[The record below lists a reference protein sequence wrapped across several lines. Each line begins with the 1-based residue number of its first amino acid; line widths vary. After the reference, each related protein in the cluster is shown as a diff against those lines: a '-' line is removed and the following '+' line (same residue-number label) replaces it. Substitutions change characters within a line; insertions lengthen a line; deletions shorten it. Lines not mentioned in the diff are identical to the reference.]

1 MKNFK
6 SYVISFIIT
15 AVYAFVKLPVLRIDF
30 TSLYYVLAMF
40 FVIAGI
46 LNMVFDRE
54 EQRFT
59 ITNKRNFK
67 IAIGILAIAVVLPT
81 LASTPIIR
89 AKAYRNL
96 LGTVKESEFTK
107 DVSPVNVNEI
117 RIVDEDMAMKLGDKK
132 LGEVPAIG
140 SVSKLGKFHIQK
152 VGEKLYWVAPLVHR
166 DFIKWVTNMGGTNGY
181 VMVSANDPQD
191 VKLVQKANGEDVKI
205 VYQPDAYILQDLH
218 RHVYIKGG
226 MSRGMADYTLEI
238 DDNGKPFW
246 VVSLYE
252 HKVGFGGAN
261 VNGTAIVDAKTGET
275 KFYSIKDTPEWVDRI
290 QPEEFVIDQINS
302 WGVYVN
308 GFINSVI
315 SEKGVLK
322 VTEGTSLV
330 YGEDDKSYW
339 YTGITSA
346 GGDESTI
353 GFMLVDSRTKEAKLY
368 KQPGATEMAAMKSAE
383 GSVQE
388 KNYEATFPVMY
399 NILGQPTYV
408 SSLKDKAGLVKR
420 VVFVSVEDY
429 NIVGVGRDKA
439 EAMKNYKDALES
451 GGSGLEI
458 DESDEFDKEL
468 EATVKRIAADTKN
481 GNTIYYL
488 TLDTDDGNIFYA
500 TSKISKELPLTKE
513 GDKIKN
519 GNTIY
524 YLTLDTDDGNI
535 FYATSKISKELPL
548 TKEGDK
554 IKITFS
560 KDEKDVIEIDE
571 FDNYN
576 IGKTVEKKEDSKVK
590 DKNQKIKNK
599 KKIKLIK
606 KKLQTK

>member
-6 SYVISFIIT
+6 SYAISFIIT

-59 ITNKRNFK
+59 ITNKTNFK

-81 LASTPIIR
+81 LASTPVIR

-140 SVSKLGKFHIQK
+140 SVSKLGEFHIQK

-166 DFIKWVTNMGGTNGY
+166 DFIKWVTNMSGTNGY

-218 RHVYIKGG
+218 RHVYINGG
-226 MSRGMADYTLEI
+226 MGRGMADYTLEI

-290 QPEEFVIDQINS
+290 QPEDFVIDQINS

-322 VTEGTSLV
+322 ATEGTSLV
-330 YGEDDKSYW
+330 YGDDDRSYW

-451 GGSGLEI
+451 GGSSLEI

-468 EATVKRIAADTKN
+468 EGTVKRIAADTKN
-481 GNTIYYL
+481 GNTVYYL
-488 TLDTDDGNIFYA
+488 TLDTD
-500 TSKISKELPLTKE
+500 E
-513 GDKIKN
+513 
-519 GNTIY
+519 
-524 YLTLDTDDGNI
+524 GNI

-576 IGKTVEKKEDSKVK
+576 IGKPAEQKEEAKPEDKKSEENKTDKKETTDKETSNKVE
-590 DKNQKIKNK
+590 
-599 KKIKLIK
+599 
-606 KKLQTK
+606 TKEQ

>member
-117 RIVDEDMAMKLGDKK
+117 RIVDEEMAMKLGDKK

-166 DFIKWVTNMGGTNGY
+166 DFIKWVTNMSGTNGY

-191 VKLVQKANGEDVKI
+191 VKLVQKANGEDIKI

-218 RHVYIKGG
+218 RHVYINGG
-226 MSRGMADYTLEI
+226 MSKGMADYTLEI
-238 DDNGKPFW
+238 DDNGKPYW

-290 QPEEFVIDQINS
+290 QPESFVVDQINS

-322 VTEGTSLV
+322 ATEGTSLV
-330 YGEDDKSYW
+330 YGEDNKSYW

-451 GGSGLEI
+451 GGSSLEI

-468 EATVKRIAADTKN
+468 EGTVKRIAADTKN
-481 GNTIYYL
+481 GNTVYYL
-488 TLDTDDGNIFYA
+488 TLDTD
-500 TSKISKELPLTKE
+500 E
-513 GDKIKN
+513 
-519 GNTIY
+519 
-524 YLTLDTDDGNI
+524 GNI

-576 IGKTVEKKEDSKVK
+576 IGKPAEQKEEAKPEDKKSEDKKQEENKSEKKETK
-590 DKNQKIKNK
+590 DKETANK
-599 KKIKLIK
+599 VE
-606 KKLQTK
+606 TKEQ

>member
-6 SYVISFIIT
+6 SYAISFIIT

-59 ITNKRNFK
+59 ITNKTNFK

-117 RIVDEDMAMKLGDKK
+117 RIVDEEMAMKLGDKK

-140 SVSKLGKFHIQK
+140 SVSKLGEFHIQK

-166 DFIKWVTNMGGTNGY
+166 DFIKWVTNMSGTNGY

-218 RHVYIKGG
+218 RHVYINGG
-226 MSRGMADYTLEI
+226 MGRGMADYTLEI

-290 QPEEFVIDQINS
+290 QPEDFVIDQINS

-322 VTEGTSLV
+322 ATEGTSLV
-330 YGEDDKSYW
+330 YGDDDRSYW

-451 GGSGLEI
+451 GGSSLEI

-468 EATVKRIAADTKN
+468 EGTVKRIAADTKN
-481 GNTIYYL
+481 GNTVYYL
-488 TLDTDDGNIFYA
+488 TLDTD
-500 TSKISKELPLTKE
+500 E
-513 GDKIKN
+513 
-519 GNTIY
+519 
-524 YLTLDTDDGNI
+524 GNI

-576 IGKTVEKKEDSKVK
+576 IGKPAEQKEEAKPEDKKQEENKSEKKETK
-590 DKNQKIKNK
+590 DKKTTDKVE
-599 KKIKLIK
+599 
-606 KKLQTK
+606 TKEQ

>member
-152 VGEKLYWVAPLVHR
+152 VGEKLYWLAPLVHR

-261 VNGTAIVDAKTGET
+261 VNGTAIVDTKTGET

-322 VTEGTSLV
+322 ATEGTSLV

-353 GFMLVDSRTKEAKLY
+353 GFMLVDSRTKEPKLY

-468 EATVKRIAADTKN
+468 EGTVKRIAADT
-481 GNTIYYL
+481 
-488 TLDTDDGNIFYA
+488 
-500 TSKISKELPLTKE
+500 
-513 GDKIKN
+513 KN

-576 IGKTVEKKEDSKVK
+576 IGKTVEKKEDSKAK
-590 DKNQKIKNK
+590 DKKSEDKKQEENKTNK
-599 KKIKLIK
+599 KETTNKVET
-606 KKLQTK
+606 QEE

>member
-6 SYVISFIIT
+6 SYAISFIIT
-15 AVYAFVKLPVLRIDF
+15 AVYAFVKLPVLRVDF

-59 ITNKRNFK
+59 ITNKTNFK

-140 SVSKLGKFHIQK
+140 SVSKLGEFHIQK

-166 DFIKWVTNMGGTNGY
+166 DFIKWVTNMSGTNGY

-226 MSRGMADYTLEI
+226 MSKGMADYTLEI
-238 DDNGKPFW
+238 DDNGKPYW

-252 HKVGFGGAN
+252 HKVGFGGSN

-290 QPEEFVIDQINS
+290 QPEDFVIDQINS

-308 GFINSVI
+308 GFINSII

-322 VTEGTSLV
+322 ATEGTSLV
-330 YGEDDKSYW
+330 YGDDDRSYW

-429 NIVGVGRDKA
+429 NIVGVGRDKS

-451 GGSGLEI
+451 GGSSLEI

-468 EATVKRIAADTKN
+468 EGTVKRIAADTKN
-481 GNTIYYL
+481 GNTVYYL
-488 TLDTDDGNIFYA
+488 TLDTD
-500 TSKISKELPLTKE
+500 E
-513 GDKIKN
+513 
-519 GNTIY
+519 
-524 YLTLDTDDGNI
+524 GNI

-576 IGKTVEKKEDSKVK
+576 IGKIVEKKEEAKLEDKKSEENKTDKKETTDKVE
-590 DKNQKIKNK
+590 
-599 KKIKLIK
+599 
-606 KKLQTK
+606 TKEQ

>member
-117 RIVDEDMAMKLGDKK
+117 RIVDEEMAMKLGDKK

-322 VTEGTSLV
+322 ATEGTSLV

-513 GDKIKN
+513 GDKIK
-519 GNTIY
+519 
-524 YLTLDTDDGNI
+524 
-535 FYATSKISKELPL
+535 
-548 TKEGDK
+548 
-554 IKITFS
+554 ITFS

-576 IGKTVEKKEDSKVK
+576 IGKTVEKKEDSKAK
-590 DKNQKIKNK
+590 DKKSEDKKQEENK
-599 KKIKLIK
+599 TDKKETTNKVET
-606 KKLQTK
+606 QEE

>member
-6 SYVISFIIT
+6 SYAISFIIT

-81 LASTPIIR
+81 LASTPVIR

-140 SVSKLGKFHIQK
+140 SVSKLGEFHIQK

-166 DFIKWVTNMGGTNGY
+166 DFIKWVTNMSGTNGY

-218 RHVYIKGG
+218 RHVYINGG
-226 MSRGMADYTLEI
+226 MGRGMADYTLEI

-290 QPEEFVIDQINS
+290 QPEDFVIDQINS

-322 VTEGTSLV
+322 ATEGTSLV
-330 YGEDDKSYW
+330 YGDDDRSYW

-451 GGSGLEI
+451 GGSSLEI

-468 EATVKRIAADTKN
+468 EGTVKRIAADTKN
-481 GNTIYYL
+481 GNTVYYL
-488 TLDTDDGNIFYA
+488 TLDTD
-500 TSKISKELPLTKE
+500 E
-513 GDKIKN
+513 
-519 GNTIY
+519 
-524 YLTLDTDDGNI
+524 GNI

-576 IGKTVEKKEDSKVK
+576 IGKPAEQKEEAKPEDKKQEENKSEKKETK
-590 DKNQKIKNK
+590 DKKTTDKVE
-599 KKIKLIK
+599 
-606 KKLQTK
+606 TKEQ

>member
-6 SYVISFIIT
+6 SYAISFIIT

-59 ITNKRNFK
+59 ITNKTNFK

-140 SVSKLGKFHIQK
+140 SVSKLGEFHIQK
-152 VGEKLYWVAPLVHR
+152 VKDKLYWVAPLVHR
-166 DFIKWVTNMGGTNGY
+166 DFIKWVTNMSGTNGY

-218 RHVYIKGG
+218 RHVYINGG
-226 MSRGMADYTLEI
+226 MGRGMADYTLEI

-290 QPEEFVIDQINS
+290 QPEDFVIDQINS

-322 VTEGTSLV
+322 ATEGTSLV
-330 YGEDDKSYW
+330 YGDDDRSYW

-429 NIVGVGRDKA
+429 NIVGVGWDKA

-451 GGSGLEI
+451 GGSSLEI

-468 EATVKRIAADTKN
+468 EGTVKRIAADTKN
-481 GNTIYYL
+481 GNTVYYL
-488 TLDTDDGNIFYA
+488 TLDTD
-500 TSKISKELPLTKE
+500 E
-513 GDKIKN
+513 
-519 GNTIY
+519 
-524 YLTLDTDDGNI
+524 GNI

-576 IGKTVEKKEDSKVK
+576 IGKPAEQKEEAKPEDKKSEDKKQEENKSEKKETK
-590 DKNQKIKNK
+590 DKKTTDKVE
-599 KKIKLIK
+599 
-606 KKLQTK
+606 TKEQ

>member
-6 SYVISFIIT
+6 SYAISFIIT
-15 AVYAFVKLPVLRIDF
+15 AVYAFVKLPVLRVDF

-59 ITNKRNFK
+59 ITNKTNFK

-117 RIVDEDMAMKLGDKK
+117 RIVDEEMAMKLGDKK

-166 DFIKWVTNMGGTNGY
+166 DFIKWVTNMSGTNGY

-218 RHVYIKGG
+218 RHVYINGG
-226 MSRGMADYTLEI
+226 MSKGMADYTLEI
-238 DDNGKPFW
+238 DDNGKPYW

-290 QPEEFVIDQINS
+290 QPESFVVDQINS

-322 VTEGTSLV
+322 ATEGTSLV
-330 YGEDDKSYW
+330 YGEDNKSYW

-451 GGSGLEI
+451 GGSSLEI

-468 EATVKRIAADTKN
+468 EGTVKRIAADTKN
-481 GNTIYYL
+481 GNTVYYL
-488 TLDTDDGNIFYA
+488 TLDTDEGNIFYA

-513 GDKIKN
+513 GDR
-519 GNTIY
+519 
-524 YLTLDTDDGNI
+524 
-535 FYATSKISKELPL
+535 
-548 TKEGDK
+548 

-576 IGKTVEKKEDSKVK
+576 IGKPVEKKEEAKPEDKKSEENTADKKENK
-590 DKNQKIKNK
+590 DKETTDKVE
-599 KKIKLIK
+599 
-606 KKLQTK
+606 TKEQ

>member
-117 RIVDEDMAMKLGDKK
+117 RIVDEEMAMKLGDKK

-322 VTEGTSLV
+322 ATEGTSLV

-468 EATVKRIAADTKN
+468 EGTVKRIAADT
-481 GNTIYYL
+481 
-488 TLDTDDGNIFYA
+488 
-500 TSKISKELPLTKE
+500 
-513 GDKIKN
+513 KN

-576 IGKTVEKKEDSKVK
+576 IGKTVEKKEDSKAK
-590 DKNQKIKNK
+590 DKKSEDKKQEENKTNK
-599 KKIKLIK
+599 KETTNKVET
-606 KKLQTK
+606 QEE

>member
-261 VNGTAIVDAKTGET
+261 VNGTAIVDTKTGET

-322 VTEGTSLV
+322 ATEGTSLV

-468 EATVKRIAADTKN
+468 EGTVKRIAADT
-481 GNTIYYL
+481 
-488 TLDTDDGNIFYA
+488 
-500 TSKISKELPLTKE
+500 
-513 GDKIKN
+513 KN

-576 IGKTVEKKEDSKVK
+576 IGKTVEKKEDSKAK
-590 DKNQKIKNK
+590 DKKSEDKKQEENKTNK
-599 KKIKLIK
+599 KETTNKVET
-606 KKLQTK
+606 QEE

>member
-6 SYVISFIIT
+6 SYAISFIIT
-15 AVYAFVKLPVLRIDF
+15 AVYAFVKLPVLRVDF

-117 RIVDEDMAMKLGDKK
+117 RIVDEEMAMKLGDKK

-166 DFIKWVTNMGGTNGY
+166 DFIKWVTNMSGTNGY

-218 RHVYIKGG
+218 RHVYINGG
-226 MSRGMADYTLEI
+226 MSKGMADYTLEI
-238 DDNGKPFW
+238 DDNGKPYW

-290 QPEEFVIDQINS
+290 QPESFVVDQINS

-322 VTEGTSLV
+322 ATEGTSLV
-330 YGEDDKSYW
+330 YGEDNKSYW

-451 GGSGLEI
+451 GGSSLEI

-468 EATVKRIAADTKN
+468 EGTVKRIAADTKN
-481 GNTIYYL
+481 GNTVYYL
-488 TLDTDDGNIFYA
+488 TLDTD
-500 TSKISKELPLTKE
+500 E
-513 GDKIKN
+513 
-519 GNTIY
+519 
-524 YLTLDTDDGNI
+524 GNI

-576 IGKTVEKKEDSKVK
+576 IGKPAEQKEEAKPEDKKSEDKKQEENKTEKKETK
-590 DKNQKIKNK
+590 DKKTTDKVE
-599 KKIKLIK
+599 
-606 KKLQTK
+606 TKEQ

>member
-6 SYVISFIIT
+6 SYAISFIIT
-15 AVYAFVKLPVLRIDF
+15 AVYAFVKLPVLRVDF

-46 LNMVFDRE
+46 LNIVFDRE

-81 LASTPIIR
+81 LASTPVIR

-140 SVSKLGKFHIQK
+140 SVSKLGEFHIQK

-205 VYQPDAYILQDLH
+205 VYQPEAYILQDLH
-218 RHVYIKGG
+218 RHVYINGG
-226 MSRGMADYTLEI
+226 MGRGMADYTLEI
-238 DDNGKPFW
+238 DDNGKPYW

-290 QPEEFVIDQINS
+290 QPEDFVIDQINS

-308 GFINSVI
+308 GFINSII

-322 VTEGTSLV
+322 ATEGTSLV
-330 YGEDDKSYW
+330 YGDDDRSYW

-451 GGSGLEI
+451 GGSSLEI
-458 DESDEFDKEL
+458 EESDEFDKEL
-468 EATVKRIAADTKN
+468 EGTVKRIAADTKN
-481 GNTIYYL
+481 GNTVYYL
-488 TLDTDDGNIFYA
+488 TLDTD
-500 TSKISKELPLTKE
+500 E
-513 GDKIKN
+513 
-519 GNTIY
+519 
-524 YLTLDTDDGNI
+524 GNI

-576 IGKTVEKKEDSKVK
+576 IGKIVEKKEEAKPEDKKSEENKTDKKETTDKVE
-590 DKNQKIKNK
+590 
-599 KKIKLIK
+599 
-606 KKLQTK
+606 TKEQ

>member
-261 VNGTAIVDAKTGET
+261 VNGTAIVDTKTGET

-322 VTEGTSLV
+322 ATEGTSLV

-468 EATVKRIAADTKN
+468 EGTVKRIAADTKN

-488 TLDTDDGNIFYA
+488 TLDTDDGNIFY
-500 TSKISKELPLTKE
+500 T
-513 GDKIKN
+513 
-519 GNTIY
+519 
-524 YLTLDTDDGNI
+524 
-535 FYATSKISKELPL
+535 TSKISKELPL

-576 IGKTVEKKEDSKVK
+576 IGKTVEKKEDSKAK
-590 DKNQKIKNK
+590 DKKSEDKKQEENKTNK
-599 KKIKLIK
+599 KETTNKVET
-606 KKLQTK
+606 QEE

>member
-6 SYVISFIIT
+6 SYAISFIIT
-15 AVYAFVKLPVLRIDF
+15 AVYAFVKLPVLRVDF

-59 ITNKRNFK
+59 ITNKTNFK

-140 SVSKLGKFHIQK
+140 SVSKLGEFHIQK
-152 VGEKLYWVAPLVHR
+152 VKDKLYWVAPLVHR

-218 RHVYIKGG
+218 RHVYINGG
-226 MSRGMADYTLEI
+226 MSKGMADYTLEI
-238 DDNGKPFW
+238 DDNGKPYW

-290 QPEEFVIDQINS
+290 QPEDFVIDQINS

-308 GFINSVI
+308 GFINSII

-322 VTEGTSLV
+322 ATEGTSLV
-330 YGEDDKSYW
+330 YGDDDRSYW

-451 GGSGLEI
+451 GGSSLEI

-468 EATVKRIAADTKN
+468 EGTVKRIAADTKN
-481 GNTIYYL
+481 GNTVYYL
-488 TLDTDDGNIFYA
+488 TLDTD
-500 TSKISKELPLTKE
+500 E
-513 GDKIKN
+513 
-519 GNTIY
+519 
-524 YLTLDTDDGNI
+524 GNI

-576 IGKTVEKKEDSKVK
+576 IGKPAEQKEEAKPEDKKSEDKKQEENKSEKKETK
-590 DKNQKIKNK
+590 DKKTTDKVE
-599 KKIKLIK
+599 
-606 KKLQTK
+606 TKEQ

>member
-6 SYVISFIIT
+6 SYAISFIIT

-59 ITNKRNFK
+59 ITNKTNFK

-140 SVSKLGKFHIQK
+140 SVSKLGEFHIQK
-152 VGEKLYWVAPLVHR
+152 VKDKLYWVAPLVHR

-218 RHVYIKGG
+218 RHVYINGG
-226 MSRGMADYTLEI
+226 MSKGMADYTLEI
-238 DDNGKPFW
+238 DDNGKPYW

-290 QPEEFVIDQINS
+290 QPESFVVDQINS

-322 VTEGTSLV
+322 ATEGTSLV
-330 YGEDDKSYW
+330 YGEDNKSYW

-451 GGSGLEI
+451 GGSSLEI

-468 EATVKRIAADTKN
+468 EGTVKRIAADTKN
-481 GNTIYYL
+481 GNTVYYL
-488 TLDTDDGNIFYA
+488 TLDTD
-500 TSKISKELPLTKE
+500 E
-513 GDKIKN
+513 
-519 GNTIY
+519 
-524 YLTLDTDDGNI
+524 GNI

-576 IGKTVEKKEDSKVK
+576 IGKPAEQKEEAKPEDKKSEDKKQEENKSEKKETK
-590 DKNQKIKNK
+590 DKKTTDKVE
-599 KKIKLIK
+599 
-606 KKLQTK
+606 TKEQ

>member
-218 RHVYIKGG
+218 RHVYINGG
-226 MSRGMADYTLEI
+226 MSKGMADYTLEI
-238 DDNGKPFW
+238 DDNGKPYW

-290 QPEEFVIDQINS
+290 QPESFVVDQINS

-322 VTEGTSLV
+322 ATEGTSLV
-330 YGEDDKSYW
+330 YGEDNKSYW

-451 GGSGLEI
+451 GGSSLEI

-468 EATVKRIAADTKN
+468 EGTVKRIAADTKN
-481 GNTIYYL
+481 GNTVYYL
-488 TLDTDDGNIFYA
+488 TLDTD
-500 TSKISKELPLTKE
+500 E
-513 GDKIKN
+513 
-519 GNTIY
+519 
-524 YLTLDTDDGNI
+524 GNI

-576 IGKTVEKKEDSKVK
+576 IGKPAEQKEEAKPEDKKSEDKKQEENKSEKKETK
-590 DKNQKIKNK
+590 DKKTTDKVE
-599 KKIKLIK
+599 
-606 KKLQTK
+606 TKEQ

>member
-6 SYVISFIIT
+6 SYAISFIIT

-59 ITNKRNFK
+59 ITNKTNFK

-140 SVSKLGKFHIQK
+140 SVSKLGEFHIQK

-166 DFIKWVTNMGGTNGY
+166 DFIKWVTNMSGTNGY

-218 RHVYIKGG
+218 RHVYINGG
-226 MSRGMADYTLEI
+226 MGRGMADYTLEI

-290 QPEEFVIDQINS
+290 QPEDFVIDQINS

-322 VTEGTSLV
+322 ATEGTSLV
-330 YGEDDKSYW
+330 YGDDDRSYW

-451 GGSGLEI
+451 GGSSLEI

-468 EATVKRIAADTKN
+468 EGTVKRIAADTKN
-481 GNTIYYL
+481 GNTVYYL
-488 TLDTDDGNIFYA
+488 TLDTD
-500 TSKISKELPLTKE
+500 E
-513 GDKIKN
+513 
-519 GNTIY
+519 
-524 YLTLDTDDGNI
+524 GNI

-576 IGKTVEKKEDSKVK
+576 IGKPVEQKEEAKPEDKKSEDKKQEENKSEKKETK
-590 DKNQKIKNK
+590 DKKTTDKVE
-599 KKIKLIK
+599 
-606 KKLQTK
+606 TKEQ

>member
-6 SYVISFIIT
+6 SYAISFIIT
-15 AVYAFVKLPVLRIDF
+15 AVYAFVKLPVLRVDF

-59 ITNKRNFK
+59 ITNKTNFK

-117 RIVDEDMAMKLGDKK
+117 RIVDEEMAMKLGDKK

-166 DFIKWVTNMGGTNGY
+166 DFIKWVTNMSGTNGY

-218 RHVYIKGG
+218 RHVYINGG
-226 MSRGMADYTLEI
+226 MSKGMADYTLEI
-238 DDNGKPFW
+238 DDNGKPYW

-290 QPEEFVIDQINS
+290 QPESFVVDQINS

-322 VTEGTSLV
+322 ATEGTSLV
-330 YGEDDKSYW
+330 YGEDNKSYW

-368 KQPGATEMAAMKSAE
+368 KQTGATEMAAMKSAE

-451 GGSGLEI
+451 GGSSLEI

-468 EATVKRIAADTKN
+468 EGTVKRIAADTKN
-481 GNTIYYL
+481 GNTVYYL
-488 TLDTDDGNIFYA
+488 TLDTD
-500 TSKISKELPLTKE
+500 E
-513 GDKIKN
+513 
-519 GNTIY
+519 
-524 YLTLDTDDGNI
+524 GNI

-576 IGKTVEKKEDSKVK
+576 IGKPAEQKEEAKPEDKKQEENKSEKKETK
-590 DKNQKIKNK
+590 DKKTTDKVE
-599 KKIKLIK
+599 
-606 KKLQTK
+606 TKEQ

>member
-6 SYVISFIIT
+6 SYAISFIIT
-15 AVYAFVKLPVLRIDF
+15 AVYAFVKLPVLRVDF

-59 ITNKRNFK
+59 ITNKTNFK

-117 RIVDEDMAMKLGDKK
+117 RIVDEEMAMKLGDKK

-166 DFIKWVTNMGGTNGY
+166 DFIKWVTNMSGTNGY

-261 VNGTAIVDAKTGET
+261 VNGTAIVDTKTGET

-290 QPEEFVIDQINS
+290 QPEEFVVDQINS

-322 VTEGTSLV
+322 ATEGTSLV

-513 GDKIKN
+513 GDKIK
-519 GNTIY
+519 
-524 YLTLDTDDGNI
+524 
-535 FYATSKISKELPL
+535 
-548 TKEGDK
+548 
-554 IKITFS
+554 ITFS

-590 DKNQKIKNK
+590 DKKSEDKKQEENKTNK
-599 KKIKLIK
+599 KETTNKVET
-606 KKLQTK
+606 QEE

>member
-6 SYVISFIIT
+6 SYAISFIIT
-15 AVYAFVKLPVLRIDF
+15 AVYAFVKLPVLRVDF

-59 ITNKRNFK
+59 ITNKTNFK

-117 RIVDEDMAMKLGDKK
+117 RIVDEEMAMKLGDKK

-166 DFIKWVTNMGGTNGY
+166 DFIKWVTNMSGTNGY

-218 RHVYIKGG
+218 RHVYINGG
-226 MSRGMADYTLEI
+226 MGRGMADYTLEI

-290 QPEEFVIDQINS
+290 QPEDFVIDQINS

-322 VTEGTSLV
+322 ATEGTSLV
-330 YGEDDKSYW
+330 YGDDDRSYW

-451 GGSGLEI
+451 GGSSLEI

-468 EATVKRIAADTKN
+468 EGTVKRIAADTKN
-481 GNTIYYL
+481 GNTVYYL
-488 TLDTDDGNIFYA
+488 TLDTDEGNIFYA
-500 TSKISKELPLTKE
+500 TSKISKELP
-513 GDKIKN
+513 I
-519 GNTIY
+519 
-524 YLTLDTDDGNI
+524 
-535 FYATSKISKELPL
+535 

-576 IGKTVEKKEDSKVK
+576 IGKPAEQKEEAKPEDKKSEDKKQEENKSEKKETK
-590 DKNQKIKNK
+590 DKKTTDKVE
-599 KKIKLIK
+599 
-606 KKLQTK
+606 TKEQ

>member
-6 SYVISFIIT
+6 SYAISFIIT
-15 AVYAFVKLPVLRIDF
+15 AVYAFVKLPVLRVDF

-59 ITNKRNFK
+59 ITNKTNFK

-117 RIVDEDMAMKLGDKK
+117 RIVDEEMAMKLGDKK

-166 DFIKWVTNMGGTNGY
+166 DFIKWVTNMSGTNGY

-218 RHVYIKGG
+218 RHVYINGG
-226 MSRGMADYTLEI
+226 MSKGMADYTLEI
-238 DDNGKPFW
+238 DDNGKPYW

-290 QPEEFVIDQINS
+290 QPESFVVDQINS

-322 VTEGTSLV
+322 ATEGTSLV
-330 YGEDDKSYW
+330 YGEDNKSYW

-451 GGSGLEI
+451 GGSSLEI
-458 DESDEFDKEL
+458 YESDEFDKEL
-468 EATVKRIAADTKN
+468 EGTVKRIAADTKN
-481 GNTIYYL
+481 GNTVYYL
-488 TLDTDDGNIFYA
+488 TLDTD
-500 TSKISKELPLTKE
+500 E
-513 GDKIKN
+513 
-519 GNTIY
+519 
-524 YLTLDTDDGNI
+524 GNI

-576 IGKTVEKKEDSKVK
+576 IGKPAEQKEEAKPEDKKQEENKSEKKETK
-590 DKNQKIKNK
+590 DKKTTDKVE
-599 KKIKLIK
+599 
-606 KKLQTK
+606 TKEQ